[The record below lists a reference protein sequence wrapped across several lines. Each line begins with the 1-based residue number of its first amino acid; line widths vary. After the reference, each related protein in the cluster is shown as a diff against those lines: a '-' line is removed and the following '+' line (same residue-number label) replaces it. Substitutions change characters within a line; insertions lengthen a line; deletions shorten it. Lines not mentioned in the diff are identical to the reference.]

1 MLRAF
6 LADSFACEY
15 VPSCAALTTIARAIV
30 GVAPLQS
37 VSTPSSR
44 LKKLY
49 YSHSFL
55 RYSIRSHSMKILDLH
70 NSRESISN

>member
-44 LKKLY
+44 LKNHVTVSLFFATV
-49 YSHSFL
+49 SEV
-55 RYSIRSHSMKILDLH
+55 IR
-70 NSRESISN
+70 

>member
-49 YSHSFL
+49 YS
-55 RYSIRSHSMKILDLH
+55 
-70 NSRESISN
+70 